1 VENLTADR
9 STGTT
14 LTGSGPAGAR
24 LFHRL
29 LAVNFVIAWLS
40 LSAPIDVLI
49 GSRGRRRWHRSWP
62 PTAA

>member
-1 VENLTADR
+1 
-9 STGTT
+9 
-14 LTGSGPAGAR
+14 

-49 GSRGRRRWHRSWP
+49 GSRGLRRWHRSWP